1 MASLD
6 EVLRGFGVEQS
17 VVKNADNLNTPLE
30 QYVKEASQSFIELM
44 IDRVDKGNPNTTN
57 RPVKC

>member
-44 IDRVDKGNPNTTN
+44 IDQGG
-57 RPVKC
+57 